1 MAIITAPASLALGPD
16 CTIGDIRSDRIGGSD
31 PSGWEQAA
39 IYGPPRWTQTLVSPQ
54 STSAS
59 DAAAWRSM
67 LLGLRGH
74 TNRLAM
80 HPAAH
85 PYPRGTMRGTMTL
98 AAPIAAG
105 ANIASITAGSGQA
118 ARTLLDDDW
127 LQIGVGLGTSQLIR
141 INADAISNDLGVITI
156 TFNHVARL
164 AFAANAAVT
173 WSRPLGYWVRTE
185 SDASWGYVGRRGG
198 QHQIDLVEAFR

>member
-1 MAIITAPASLALGPD
+1 MAIITPPANLALGHD
-16 CTIGDIRSDRIGGSD
+16 CTIGDIRSDSVGGSD

-39 IYGPPRWTQTLVSPQ
+39 VYGPPRWKQTLISPQ

-98 AAPIAAG
+98 AASIAAG
-105 ANIASITAGSGQA
+105 ASTATITAGSGQA
-118 ARTLLDDDW
+118 AKTLLADDW
-127 LQIGVGLGTSQLIR
+127 LQIGIGLGTSQLIR
-141 INADAISNDLGVITI
+141 VNADATSDGSGVITI
-156 TFNHVARL
+156 TFDHVARL
-164 AFAANAAVT
+164 SFASGTAVT
-173 WSRPLGYWVRTE
+173 WLRPLGYWVRTE
-185 SDASWGYVGRRGG
+185 ADASWGYVGRRGG